1 MCGDRRDRPR
11 PTRRH
16 IDTCSCSGRP
26 GCLRSTVSHIPRVSP
41 APPSR
46 APSSMSRR
54 FQNGRFSRIALT
66 RSYIPAAWRVL
77 FCCSIRTY
85 TAAIPCYNNIT
96 ARRQGR
102 GSQVVRSTRL
112 TRSSPHPLTTT
123 VHTKLEIMSAA
134 IHVIKGRLVTGLSLQ
149 DSRFGRGAPMAKRIK
164 QRTRGADRRQSSSSN
179 YPQISSCACRVPTV
193 SVLACRVD
201 A

>member
-1 MCGDRRDRPR
+1 
-11 PTRRH
+11 
-16 IDTCSCSGRP
+16 
-26 GCLRSTVSHIPRVSP
+26 
-41 APPSR
+41 
-46 APSSMSRR
+46 MSRR

-85 TAAIPCYNNIT
+85 TAAIACYNNIT

-149 DSRFGRGAPMAKRIK
+149 DSRFGRGAPMAKRMK

-193 SVLACRVD
+193 SVLACAALMHDLLNKNILPAFNVALGWAAPRSSGQGTRPV
-201 A
+201 ALGRPKGP